1 MSREKE
7 QASMAKI
14 DTGVDPQTRAA
25 NPKAGIDTGSR
36 RHSDEL
42 CMKAVAGM
50 GEFRCP
56 KRGTS

>member
-1 MSREKE
+1 
-7 QASMAKI
+7 MAKI

-36 RHSDEL
+36 RHSGEL